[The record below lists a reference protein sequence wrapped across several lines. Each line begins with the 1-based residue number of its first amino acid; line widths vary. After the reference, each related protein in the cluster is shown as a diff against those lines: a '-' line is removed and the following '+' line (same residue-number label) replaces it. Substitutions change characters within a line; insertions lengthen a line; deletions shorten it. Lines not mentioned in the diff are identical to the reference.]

1 MTLPVL
7 PPKPNVLTEL
17 FRVTKPIIGVIHLGP
32 LPGSPRYEG
41 GPVSGIFKAAV
52 EDARRL
58 AEGGVDGIVVE
69 NAFDLPF
76 ARPEEIGLETV
87 ACLTAACFEVRAA
100 VSLPFGITCVANGVI
115 PALAVAK
122 ATGARWIR
130 ANQWV
135 NAYVANEGMMDG
147 PAGKALRY
155 RANIYAREVRVFAD
169 VHVKFGSHAITADR
183 SLTEQAT
190 DAEFFDADAL
200 IATGNRTSDPTEP
213 EEVAGIRAGTSLP
226 VLIGSGLDAQNAE
239 TLLRLADGAI
249 VGSWL
254 KREGAW
260 WNPVDPSRAAE
271 LMAVVRRARETPG
284 RPDGPEH
291 QPAPVYRPQ
300 IGNEPVNEDPNMAP

>member
-1 MTLPVL
+1 MTPSVL

-17 FRVTKPIIGVIHLGP
+17 FSVPKPIIGVIHLDP

-41 GPVSGIFKAAV
+41 KPVSAILKAAAD
-52 EDARRL
+52 DARRL
-58 AEGGVDGIVVE
+58 ADGGVDGIIVE

-76 ARPEEIGLETV
+76 ARPEDIGQETV
-87 ACLTAACFEVRAA
+87 ACLTAACFEVRNR
-100 VSLPFGITCVANGVI
+100 VSLPIGVTCVANGVL

-135 NAYVANEGMMDG
+135 NAYVANEGVIDG

-155 RANIYAREVRVFAD
+155 RARIYARDVRIFAD

-183 SLTEQAT
+183 SLAEQAT

-200 IATGNRTSDPTEP
+200 IATGNRTSDPTDP

-260 WNPVDPSRAAE
+260 WKPVDPSRVSR
-271 LMAVVRRARETPG
+271 LMAVVRKVREATAQ
-284 RPDGPEH
+284 PDGRVH
-291 QPAPVYRPQ
+291 RRAPARRHSTV
-300 IGNEPVNEDPNMAP
+300 IEDKNRAP

>member
-1 MTLPVL
+1 MTPSVL

-17 FRVTKPIIGVIHLGP
+17 FRVRKPIIGVIHLDP
-32 LPGSPRYEG
+32 LPGSPRYDG
-41 GPVSGIFKAAV
+41 KPVSAIFKAAA
-52 EDARRL
+52 EDACRL
-58 AEGGVDGIVVE
+58 ADGGIDGIIVE

-76 ARPEEIGLETV
+76 ARPEDIGLETV
-87 ACLTAACFEVRAA
+87 ACLTAACFEVRGA
-100 VSLPFGITCVANGVI
+100 VSLPIGITCVANGVI

-135 NAYVANEGMMDG
+135 NAYVANEGIIDG

-155 RANIYAREVRVFAD
+155 RANIYARDVKVFAD

-183 SLTEQAT
+183 SLAEQAT

-200 IATGNRTSDPTEP
+200 IATGNRTSDPTDP
-213 EEVAGIRAGTSLP
+213 EEVAGIRAGTTLP
-226 VLIGSGLDAQNAE
+226 VLIGSGLDAQTAE
-239 TLLRLADGAI
+239 TLLHLADGAI

-260 WNPVDPSRAAE
+260 WKPVDPSRVSE
-271 LMAVVRRARETPG
+271 LMTVVRRVRETPA
-284 RPDGPEH
+284 PPHGPERR
-291 QPAPVYRPQ
+291 PAPAHRPR
-300 IGNEPVNEDPNMAP
+300 IGNEPINEDRDMAP